1 MIDRGDGMKAKIDE
15 YVAKK
20 AKLKKAGYDTS
31 SLKEDFKTKY
41 SKFEDAQGK
50 LAEARKDCSTAH
62 DELRKTATAYKTL
75 LLKYENENLKD
86 KSRKAV
92 CEAADEVATWLSK
105 LEQELLAMHF

>member
-1 MIDRGDGMKAKIDE
+1 MIDRGDGMKQKIDD

-31 SLKEDFKTKY
+31 ALKEDFKTKY
-41 SKFEDAQGK
+41 TKLEAAQEK

-62 DELRKTATAYKTL
+62 DELRKTTTSYKTL
-75 LLKYENENLKD
+75 LLKFENENLKD
-86 KSRKAV
+86 KSRKVV

-105 LEQELLAMHF
+105 LEQ